1 MVELQVI
8 EFFADLQ
15 KAFDTVDHQILL
27 AKLNHYEIH
36 GVSNDQLKSYLS
48 NCCPYASRN
57 GYEFG
62 GQTLWQSLVTNYWSV
77 VTSHQLLFAS
87 YESLVTSYQLLV
99 TSHQLLVTSYQLLVI
114 SHQLQVNSY
123 QSLATQMRIF
133 YSEVCENFLNSFFI
147 GHFLNVSR

>member
-48 NCCPYASRN
+48 NCCQQASRN

-62 GQTLWQSLVTNYWSV
+62 GQTFWQSLVTNYQSLV
-77 VTSHQLLFAS
+77 TICQLLVTSSQLLVTSH
-87 YESLVTSYQLLV
+87 ESLV
-99 TSHQLLVTSYQLLVI
+99 TSHQLLVTSYQSLVAGQQLLVTSDSDKDI
-114 SHQLQVNSY
+114 FFR
-123 QSLATQMRIF
+123 SL
-133 YSEVCENFLNSFFI
+133 
-147 GHFLNVSR
+147 